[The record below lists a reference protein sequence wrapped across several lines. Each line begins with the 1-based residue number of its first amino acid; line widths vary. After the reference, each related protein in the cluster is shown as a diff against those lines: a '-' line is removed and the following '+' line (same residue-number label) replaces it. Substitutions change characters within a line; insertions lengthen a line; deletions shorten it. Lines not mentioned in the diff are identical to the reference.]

1 MSSEQQSILDHLIDQ
16 RPFGLTSHISIQDEP
31 VICIGLD
38 NGNDAA
44 KLALLNAAGR
54 VISLR
59 IPTAYSAARTFQGG
73 SGEVT
78 YHLDGLTDFWIGA
91 AAIRNEGRA
100 LPIGPTAQ
108 RLPDPRQHSF
118 LGASM
123 VEALIAADYEP
134 GAYVLAV
141 GFAIPNSEIVV
152 ETKVVG
158 DKLGVCEETKA
169 ALKKYIRGQAW
180 PIERTDERGKVT
192 HWMITVRHIIPQA
205 QSIGT
210 FIAWGKAP
218 SGATVTDYDALT
230 ILDIG
235 GGDLQ
240 RTDVYLKP
248 YRMTSERIGDGTI
261 DLARALKAK
270 LPKARLNDVTAQH
283 SLVTRQTMEMG
294 RNRKISKE
302 VDEVLHTNGQDLVG
316 QVLPILQDS
325 RRYVIITGGG
335 AVLLR
340 DLLLERLATVGKTPG
355 EDFLLVNHGL
365 ASVVNAV
372 GALFAVLFLT
382 AKKG

>member
-1 MSSEQQSILDHLIDQ
+1 MSSEQQSILAYLIDG
-16 RPFGLTSHISIQDEP
+16 RPFGLTSRMSIQDES
-31 VICIGLD
+31 VICMGLD

-44 KLALLNAAGR
+44 KLAVLGEAGQL
-54 VISLR
+54 VSLR
-59 IPTAYSAARTFQGG
+59 IPTAYSVARTFQGG

-78 YHLDGLTDFWIGA
+78 FHIDGLPDFWIGE

-118 LGASM
+118 LGACM
-123 VEALIAADYEP
+123 VEALIAAGYEP
-134 GAYVLAV
+134 GIYMLAV

-152 ETKVVG
+152 ESKAVG

-192 HWMITVRHIIPQA
+192 HWTLTVRHIVPQA

-218 SGATVTDYDALT
+218 NGATVTDYDALT

-270 LPKARLNDVTAQH
+270 LPKAKLNDVTAQH
-283 SLVTRQTMEMG
+283 CLVTRQTMEMG
-294 RNRKISKE
+294 RNRKIHKE

-316 QVLPILQDS
+316 QVLPVLQDS

-340 DLLLERLATVGKTPG
+340 DLLLERLATIGKTQG
-355 EDFLLVNHGL
+355 EEFLLVNHGM

>member
-1 MSSEQQSILDHLIDQ
+1 MHSEQMSILDQLIEE
-16 RPFGLTSHISIQDEP
+16 RPFGLSSRITIQDEA
-31 VICIGLD
+31 VVCLGLD

-44 KLALLNAAGR
+44 KLTLLNHAGEL
-54 VISLR
+54 VSLR
-59 IPTAYSAARTFQGG
+59 IPTAYQPARVFQGG

-78 YHLDGLTDFWIGA
+78 YHLDGLADFWIGE
-91 AAIRNEGRA
+91 AAIRNDGRA

-118 LGASM
+118 LGACL
-123 VEALIAADYEP
+123 VEALLAAGYAP
-134 GAYVLAV
+134 GAYLLAV
-141 GFAIPNSEIVV
+141 GFAIPNNEIVV
-152 ETKVVG
+152 ETKMVG
-158 DKLGVCEETKA
+158 DKLGVCEESKT
-169 ALKKYIRGQAW
+169 ALKKYIRNQTW
-180 PIERTDERGKVT
+180 QIERTDERGKAT
-192 HWMITVRHIIPQA
+192 SWALTVRHIIPQA

-210 FIAWGKAP
+210 FIAWGKAAN
-218 SGATVTDYDALT
+218 GATVTDYDALT

-270 LPKARLNDVTAQH
+270 LPRARLNDVTAQH

-294 RNRKISKE
+294 RNRKIHKE
-302 VDEVLHTNGQDLVG
+302 VDEVLGTHGQDLVG

-340 DLLLERLATVGKTPG
+340 DMLLDRLAMVGKTQG

-365 ASVVNAV
+365 ASALNAV
-372 GALFAVLFLT
+372 GALFAVLFLA

>member
-1 MSSEQQSILDHLIDQ
+1 MHTDQRSILDHLMDD
-16 RPFGLTSHISIQDEP
+16 RPFGLTSQITIQDEP

-44 KLALLNAAGR
+44 KLALLSNEGKF
-54 VISLR
+54 VSVR
-59 IPTAYSAARTFQGG
+59 IPTAYQPARTFQGG

-78 YHLDGLTDFWIGA
+78 YHLDGLSDFWIGE
-91 AAIRNEGRA
+91 AAIRNDGRA

-118 LGASM
+118 IGACM
-123 VEALIAADYEP
+123 IEALIVAGYEP
-134 GAYVLAV
+134 GAYLLAV
-141 GFAIPNSEIVV
+141 GFAIPNSEIVI
-152 ETKVVG
+152 ETKAVG
-158 DKLGVCEETKA
+158 DKLGVSEDTKA
-169 ALKKYIRGQAW
+169 ALKKYIRGQVW
-180 PIERTDERGKVT
+180 QIDRTDERGKVT
-192 HWMITVRHIIPQA
+192 SWTLTVRHIIPQA

-248 YRMTSERIGDGTI
+248 YRMISERIGDGTI
-261 DLARALKAK
+261 DIARALKGK
-270 LPKARLNDVTAQH
+270 LPKAKLNDVTAQH

-294 RNRKISKE
+294 RNRKINKE

-316 QVLPILQDS
+316 QVLPVLQDS

-340 DLLLERLATVGKTPG
+340 DMLLDRLATVGKTQG

-365 ASVVNAV
+365 AAALNSV
-372 GALFAVLFLT
+372 GALFAVLFMA